1 MINNT
6 FFMGYYFND
15 SDFDNLLFMS
25 PTEGN
30 ILSYSKY
37 IVEDLFNKNST
48 FIQSIRWLGK
58 IKVDIDGIY
67 EFLINSDTLIEL
79 DKTLLNSTSNKL
91 KLKKDIFYN
100 IRIEQKLENKTL
112 LDIPLKIRLQLS
124 GKMNILI

>member
-48 FIQSIRWLGK
+48 FIPVSF
-58 IKVDIDGIY
+58 VN
-67 EFLINSDTLIEL
+67 F
-79 DKTLLNSTSNKL
+79 SNTGL
-91 KLKKDIFYN
+91 
-100 IRIEQKLENKTL
+100 
-112 LDIPLKIRLQLS
+112 
-124 GKMNILI
+124 